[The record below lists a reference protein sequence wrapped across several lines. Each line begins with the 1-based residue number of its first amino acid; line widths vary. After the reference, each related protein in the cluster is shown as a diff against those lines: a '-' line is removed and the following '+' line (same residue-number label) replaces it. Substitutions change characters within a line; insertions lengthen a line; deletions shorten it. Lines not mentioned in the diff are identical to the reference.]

1 MDFMELF
8 KGFGNI
14 VGDVRGMIDGMGSG
28 GTTGQLVGPQHEPV
42 SVMPT
47 PVGMTSGNEGMLM
60 ALAIGALVLVML
72 KK

>member
-8 KGFGNI
+8 KG
-14 VGDVRGMIDGMGSG
+14 VGDVFGEVRGLIDGMGNG
-28 GTTGQLVGPQHEPV
+28 GTTTARLEPQQPV

-47 PVGMTSGNEGMLM
+47 PVGMSSGNEGMLM
-60 ALAIGALVLVML
+60 ALAIGALVLAML